1 MPLKSIVVIVL
12 RLFALSWLLHDIT
25 LWTQATLTALSP
37 TRAAASLSECLAL
50 FALPCLLLLAV
61 MLLWCLAGLI
71 ARLVSPDSD
80 ANVDLTGLTLYHL
93 YCFGFVFLG
102 LYFVLSSFADVINW
116 MHYFALRAHNS
127 SQPNTETEGKYLYQA
142 ARPALT
148 FVGGLISLLG
158 APRWARKLLRREEKI
173 RAV

>member
-12 RLFALSWLLHDIT
+12 RLFALNWLLYDVT
-25 LWTQATLTALSP
+25 LWTIAFLSLSP
-37 TRAAASLSECLAL
+37 SVSVSSQPGFIALYAPPSLI
-50 FALPCLLLLAV
+50 LLAAILIW
-61 MLLWCLAGLI
+61 LLAPLI
-71 ARLVSPDSD
+71 ARLVSPDPD
-80 ANVDLTGLTLYHL
+80 ATVDLSGLSLYHL

-102 LYFVLSSFADVINW
+102 LYFILSSFADVINW
-116 MHYFALRAHNS
+116 IHYFAMEAHNS
-127 SQPNTETEGKYLYQA
+127 AKPDPQGQSLYQA
-142 ARPALT
+142 SRPALT